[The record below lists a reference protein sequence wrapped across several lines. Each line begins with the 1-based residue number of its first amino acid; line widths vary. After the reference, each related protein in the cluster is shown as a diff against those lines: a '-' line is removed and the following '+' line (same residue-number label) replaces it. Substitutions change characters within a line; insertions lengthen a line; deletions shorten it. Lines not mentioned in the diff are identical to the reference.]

1 MLATAGDVFAA
12 NFWDIFDSDL
22 GGVPKSE
29 TGTWVEIDANTG
41 GNSANGGTVRTGDA
55 SASVEVRTNGTSGTA
70 SSSVHIETKVNG
82 VASSSD
88 YTASPGT
95 PVRVQV
101 VASSTPKSSG
111 TVEQVTSSTTR
122 ITASSTYT
130 GNIQTD
136 TRTYRMKERMRA
148 SLARIT
154 KYVEK
159 IFTWFW
165 N

>member
-12 NFWDIFDSDL
+12 NFWDMFDSDL
-22 GGVPKSE
+22 GVIPTDQ

-55 SASVEVRTNGTSGTA
+55 SASVEVRTNGMSGTA

-101 VASSTPKSSG
+101 VASSTPTSG
-111 TVEQVTSSTTR
+111 SVVEQVVSTTTR

-136 TRTYRMKERMRA
+136 ATPLRMKERMRA